1 MPSSRLLIFVKNPV
15 PGRVKTRLAADIG
28 ETSALELYLSLMKHT
43 FLEASK
49 FARQFAET
57 NTEVAVYFSDTIPE
71 RRAFPVA
78 LSPDFRLRRQQ
89 GENLGQRMNNAFHE
103 GFAKGFQ
110 KQVIIGSDC
119 PQLTAGHLAQAFNAL
134 SISDTIIGPAR
145 DGGYYLLGMNQPLDG
160 LFDLAAWS
168 HGDVLA
174 QTLARIRREKLSY
187 TQMEEL
193 SDVDTAEDLQRLGL
207 L

>member
-15 PGRVKTRLAADIG
+15 LGRVKTRLAADIG
-28 ETSALELYLSLMKHT
+28 EQPALELYLSLMKHT

-49 FARQFAET
+49 FARQFAPA
-57 NTEVAVYFSDTIPE
+57 NTKVAVYFSETLPE
-71 RRAFPVA
+71 RSAFPVA
-78 LSPDFRLRRQQ
+78 LSPDFRLCRQE
-89 GENLGQRMNNAFHE
+89 GENLGQRMNNAFCE
-103 GFAKGFQ
+103 GFAAGFQ

-134 SISDTIIGPAR
+134 SISDTVIGPAR
-145 DGGYYLLGMNQPLDG
+145 DGGYYLLGMSQPQPG

-168 HGDVLA
+168 HGDVFV
-174 QTLARIRREKLSY
+174 QTLARIRKAGLSY
-187 TQMEEL
+187 TQTEEL
-193 SDVDTAEDLQRLGL
+193 SDVDTVEDLQRLGL